1 MVRTGP
7 VTEETAMDRGER
19 TAVSVVALESLT
31 WQALAQ
37 RSLSGGLHSEE
48 LAQVMGLPVA
58 LIEPALRGLLAK
70 GLIRR
75 AHGQRLVAVRSGE
88 QAAGE
93 GRDRERLPEP

>member
-1 MVRTGP
+1 
-7 VTEETAMDRGER
+7 MDRGDR

-31 WQALAQ
+31 SHALAQ

-48 LAQVMGLPVA
+48 VAQVLGLPVA

-70 GLIRR
+70 GLVRR

>member
-1 MVRTGP
+1 
-7 VTEETAMDRGER
+7 MDRGDR

-31 WQALAQ
+31 WRALAQ
-37 RSLSGGLHSEE
+37 RSPSGGLHSEE

-58 LIEPALRGLLAK
+58 LLEPALRGLLAK
-70 GLIRR
+70 GLVRR

-93 GRDRERLPEP
+93 GRGRERLPEQ